1 MIPSKNC
8 LDLIKSFEGCKLK
21 AYNDPASGGLPIT
34 IGYGSTYRA
43 DGTPFKLGDTITQAQ
58 ADNILQYVANQKGK
72 EVSKLLGDTVV
83 NQNQFDALVDFQYN
97 EKAGNLA
104 KSTLLKKVL
113 ANPNDPSIAKEF
125 PKWNLGGDKV
135 MSGLVIRRAAEVK
148 LYFSK

>member
-1 MIPSKNC
+1 MTPSKNC
-8 LDLIKSFEGCKLK
+8 LDLIKFSESCELE
-21 AYNDPASGGLPIT
+21 AYVDPASGHLPIT
-34 IGYGSTYRA
+34 IGWGNTYRA

-58 ADNILQYVANQKGK
+58 ADSILQYVANQKGK

-135 MSGLVIRRAAEVK
+135 MPGLVIRRASEVK